1 MRVPSPSWARTR
13 ATVEGRRALTRW
25 AGEDAHGRPLEPLG
39 AIMNFSYSKLKVF
52 GGRSNL
58 ALAERVARHL
68 GDSLGKITLSNF
80 PDGEISVRIEED
92 VRGRDIYLLQSTC
105 PPVNE
110 NLMELLVMLDSFKRA
125 SAARITAVLPYY
137 GYARQDRKD
146 VGRVPI
152 TAKLVADLLTVA
164 GAHRVLALDLHAAQ
178 IQGFFDIPVDH
189 LFASPVIVEYIRSL
203 NIPLRD
209 LVVLSPDE
217 GSIKKAL
224 MYQKKLGGAIAIVD
238 KRRTSPT
245 ETKQANLIGASL
257 DGKVAVIF
265 DDMISTAG
273 SVVGAAHVA
282 KHNGARE
289 VYACAT
295 HAVLCGPAIERL
307 RDAPIRQVVVT
318 DSIPVPPNKQLPNL
332 VVLSIAPLLADAI
345 KRIHL
350 NESVSKL
357 FE

>member
-1 MRVPSPSWARTR
+1 M
-13 ATVEGRRALTRW
+13 L
-25 AGEDAHGRPLEPLG
+25 L
-39 AIMNFSYSKLKVF
+39 NKLKVF
-52 GGRSNL
+52 SGRANL
-58 ALAERVARHL
+58 PLAERIANAL
-68 GDSLGKITLSNF
+68 GDGLGKLTLHNF

-92 VRGRDIYLLQSTC
+92 VRGRDIYLVQPTC
-105 PPVNE
+105 PPVNDH
-110 NLMELLVMLDSFKRA
+110 LMELLVMLDCFKRA

-152 TAKLVADLLTVA
+152 TAKLVADLLTAA

-189 LFASPVIVEYIRSL
+189 LHGGPVINEFVRSL
-203 NIPLRD
+203 HIPPGD

-224 MYQKKLGGAIAIVD
+224 MHQKKLGGAIAIVD
-238 KRRTSPT
+238 KRRSSAT
-245 ETKQANLIGASL
+245 ETKQANLIGSSL
-257 DGKVAVIF
+257 EGKVAIIF

-273 SVVGAAHVA
+273 SVVGAANVA
-282 KHNGARE
+282 RRCGARE
-289 VYACAT
+289 IYACAT
-295 HAVLCGPAIERL
+295 HAVLCGPAVERL

-318 DSIPVPPNKQLPNL
+318 DSIPIPPEKQLPKIA
-332 VVLSIAPLLADAI
+332 VLSVAQLLADAI